1 MKQRFKHV
9 PARERF
15 NTLMHRRTHGYVR
28 DANVPADVLSA
39 RSIVLGG
46 VGAGNSSSEHSK
58 HAYLLSIPSWFYF
71 AIV

>member
-15 NTLMHRRTHGYVR
+15 NTLMHRRTHGYVH

-39 RSIVLGG
+39 RSIVLGILR
-46 VGAGNSSSEHSK
+46 K
-58 HAYLLSIPSWFYF
+58 Q
-71 AIV
+71 